1 MSFPGNNQLTSY
13 FSNSMVR
20 FSFWSYTAVWIVCLC
35 CITAPLLSGD
45 LLQRINSISQL
56 GSFGDTLKTSVRLK
70 IFEGIS
76 IGSALPSLVDIILD
90 KVSNN
95 SSVDIADHYQYFP
108 MFMMMVAM
116 GTMYLSWYEHDFM
129 AYLYVCNFGLK
140 TLTLTSVIAH
150 SLSTGVIATQC
161 KIPSFIFIFPV
172 VGIAAL
178 DISMSYCLIFP
189 NSFAWVIIQTMSLFT
204 FLLSIV
210 ILAVYWFYSLWRHYQ
225 TTHCLGFDEKKELL
239 YVVGAII
246 LFASFIS
253 IAPKSSSGWF
263 DANEKSLL
271 SCCILFICVL
281 LFLTVVPNR
290 LLKTINEIKDNALRL
305 KREFVRYVSHEIRSP
320 LSVATAGLELLRS
333 ELVAHGVTQAILALL
348 DDISFANNTAVEIL
362 NDMLHYEHI
371 DSGTFKLE
379 LAVMPL
385 LNIFA
390 GRLEVYRFMASKKGI
405 ALRIEDS
412 IQVSDY
418 FPTTEEVDEDG
429 GGSVIGQQLE
439 IATLPAM
446 VPDNGPAS
454 TPVLYI
460 DKFRVD
466 QILRNLMSNAIK
478 FTPEGG
484 NIVMRFLRVPA
495 TTTSTDTFY
504 PVRQLSRGVTQP
516 VLALEDAS
524 VMKQVE
530 GYLRIEVVDSG
541 AGTSIICA

>member
-1 MSFPGNNQLTSY
+1 
-13 FSNSMVR
+13 
-20 FSFWSYTAVWIVCLC
+20 
-35 CITAPLLSGD
+35 
-45 LLQRINSISQL
+45 
-56 GSFGDTLKTSVRLK
+56 
-70 IFEGIS
+70 
-76 IGSALPSLVDIILD
+76 
-90 KVSNN
+90 
-95 SSVDIADHYQYFP
+95 
-108 MFMMMVAM
+108 
-116 GTMYLSWYEHDFM
+116 
-129 AYLYVCNFGLK
+129 
-140 TLTLTSVIAH
+140 
-150 SLSTGVIATQC
+150 
-161 KIPSFIFIFPV
+161 
-172 VGIAAL
+172 
-178 DISMSYCLIFP
+178 MSYCLIFP

-333 ELVAHGVTQAILALL
+333 ELVAHGVTQAILDLL